1 LRQGSSLI
9 GIVVIEI
16 ATAYFK
22 KKVNTYMFDQPFKIE
37 FSLPAW
43 LYEFV
48 NNVSVIPDIDDRVA
62 FVIEASRRNIFEKT
76 GGPFAAAV
84 FEKDTGKLVSL
95 GVNLVQ
101 KERLSILH
109 AEMIAITL
117 AQRKLGTYDLG
128 ADGLASHELVTST
141 EPCAMCFGAIPWSGV
156 HRIVSSARD
165 ADARSVGFDEGPK
178 LGDWRAALEQ
188 RGIEVICD
196 VRRKEAMA
204 VLSEYARTGGL
215 IYNSKVLDGMD
226 RDRSRS

>member
-1 LRQGSSLI
+1 MLLI
-9 GIVVIEI
+9 ISILLLKV
-16 ATAYFK
+16 ATDYFLE
-22 KKVNTYMFDQPFKIE
+22 KVNKYMFEQPYRIE
-37 FSLPAW
+37 FLLPDW
-43 LYEFV
+43 LYEFAH
-48 NNVSVIPDIDDRVA
+48 NVSVIREIDDRVA
-62 FVIEASRRNIFEKT
+62 FVIEASRRNVFEKT

-117 AQRKLGTYDLG
+117 AQRKLDTYDLG
-128 ADGLASHELVTST
+128 AHGLASHELVTST

-156 HRIVSSARD
+156 QRVVSSARD

-178 LGDWRAALEQ
+178 LVDWRAALEQ

-196 VRRKEAMA
+196 VRRNEAIA
-204 VLSEYARTGGL
+204 VLSEYARIGGL
-215 IYNSKVLDGMD
+215 IYNSKGT
-226 RDRSRS
+226 